1 MVLATVP
8 KYRKLINIEKHAS
21 TYSIRPVMP
30 LLPLHDDELR
40 HDERDDEDHHHGG
53 VHRLVPLVHLV
64 QLLMTAKVDVY
75 STRATKP
82 MPDSISLPDSRYGVP
97 MLRDKTELD

>member
-1 MVLATVP
+1 MFVGENVSFFPL
-8 KYRKLINIEKHAS
+8 AS

-40 HDERDDEDHHHGG
+40 HHERDDEDHHHGG

-64 QLLMTAKVDVY
+64 QLLMV
-75 STRATKP
+75 
-82 MPDSISLPDSRYGVP
+82 ISGNIYVE
-97 MLRDKTELD
+97 T